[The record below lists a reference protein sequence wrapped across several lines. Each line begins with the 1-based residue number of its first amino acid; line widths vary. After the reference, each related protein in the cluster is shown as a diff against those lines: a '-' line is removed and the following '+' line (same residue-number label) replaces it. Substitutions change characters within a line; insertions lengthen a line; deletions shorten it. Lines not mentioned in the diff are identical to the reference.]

1 MTISTTAQ
9 VTRLLRDW
17 QSGDQQALERL
28 LPLVYDEL
36 HVIASRYTAREWR
49 DGALQPTALVNEAYV
64 KLVDQHDVNWQNRAH
79 FFAVAAQIMRR
90 ILLDDARGRLRD
102 KRGGGAIAVDLEGV
116 AAAVSMHPL
125 HPVDL
130 IAIDDALTGLEQI
143 DPEQARLVELRFYAG
158 LTIEETAAVL
168 GSSPASVKREWAIA
182 KGWLRRALTGTGAAP
197 AAG

>member
-1 MTISTTAQ
+1 VTISTTAQ

-28 LPLVYDEL
+28 IPLVYDEL
-36 HVIASRYTAREWR
+36 HVIASRYASREWR

-116 AAAVSMHPL
+116 AAAVSMPPL
-125 HPVDL
+125 HPADL
-130 IAIDDALTGLEQI
+130 IAIDDALTGLEQV